1 MSSTLIP
8 SIHYFPFLTP
18 PAPQSHAIPLLKRR
32 RTRLTERRNLYTETA
47 DLSEEEEDVDD
58 LHRIKEQGLEFYIPL
73 GKTATAQEERAD
85 ANLDSASSSEA
96 SMTPGNNTDNEAEN
110 GADVIDEEEDDDG
123 NDDVDEEDEEED
135 LDADMANLD
144 DEDEDDMDA
153 VFDDTGEFDGSN
165 FVVDP
170 RELPSP
176 S

>member
-58 LHRIKEQGLEFYIPL
+58 VLHRIKEQGLEFYIPL

-85 ANLDSASSSEA
+85 VCFPFFNLELFRTVTTS
-96 SMTPGNNTDNEAEN
+96 
-110 GADVIDEEEDDDG
+110 IDYCVCSG
-123 NDDVDEEDEEED
+123 
-135 LDADMANLD
+135 
-144 DEDEDDMDA
+144 
-153 VFDDTGEFDGSN
+153 
-165 FVVDP
+165 
-170 RELPSP
+170 
-176 S
+176 